1 MIVQAVVCGGNWLPP
16 QQTPCTIGVQHWIN
30 ANVVEHDMS
39 PYMNVSLHTEYCI
52 FSGKR
57 KGYLLADSGGTQG
70 TCFSKKCWPS
80 QGLEQVLGF
89 LLHQK
94 CVMCNNHIWIV
105 LRCIELYL
113 HASCALNSTELTHN
127 NSHFIIITIIIIN
140 KLFFPVYLGLHW
152 FQHTPVLDMYCVLER
167 MEVGMVMACLKILS

>member
-1 MIVQAVVCGGNWLPP
+1 MPMLWNMICHRTWMFP
-16 QQTPCTIGVQHWIN
+16 
-30 ANVVEHDMS
+30 
-39 PYMNVSLHTEYCI
+39 LHTEYCI

-57 KGYLLADSGGTQG
+57 KGYLLADGGGTQG

-127 NSHFIIITIIIIN
+127 NSHFIIIIIITIIIIN
-140 KLFFPVYLGLHW
+140 NSYFSLFILVYTGSNTLLFLTCTVYWKGWKWEWSWPVWRFYPSICLEGFSTPKKL
-152 FQHTPVLDMYCVLER
+152 
-167 MEVGMVMACLKILS
+167 